1 MCACIQTR
9 YTTNENISLETG
21 YIYRYCMYVDMVHIH
36 KHTMSTHSEHRRYD
50 DMCVAENYGP
60 HGLESQHARFHHR
73 SFLPRSSI
81 LKLQN
86 GTRGEAARPVSFV
99 PRARCCFSLK
109 GVLPDP
115 AVHHR
120 NDGASDSPG
129 ERAETSE
136 AETLNMMQLFFQRFL
151 PENGVS
157 SCFFSQK
164 KV

>member
-1 MCACIQTR
+1 
-9 YTTNENISLETG
+9 
-21 YIYRYCMYVDMVHIH
+21 
-36 KHTMSTHSEHRRYD
+36 MSTHSEHLKGQHD

-60 HGLESQHARFHHR
+60 HGLESQNARFHHR

-81 LKLQN
+81 LRLQN

-136 AETLNMMQLFFQRFL
+136 AETLNMRQLFFLRDLARKRSLIKFFL
-151 PENGVS
+151 PPKTFETKGKEGIYSRKRVLCHHLTWNS
-157 SCFFSQK
+157 SITSLL
-164 KV
+164 

>member
-1 MCACIQTR
+1 
-9 YTTNENISLETG
+9 
-21 YIYRYCMYVDMVHIH
+21 
-36 KHTMSTHSEHRRYD
+36 MSTHSEHLKGQHD

-60 HGLESQHARFHHR
+60 HGLESQNARFHHR

-129 ERAETSE
+129 ERAETTETENVEHE
-136 AETLNMMQLFFQRFL
+136 ATFFFRDLARKRSLIRF
-151 PENGVS
+151 
-157 SCFFSQK
+157 
-164 KV
+164 

>member
-1 MCACIQTR
+1 
-9 YTTNENISLETG
+9 
-21 YIYRYCMYVDMVHIH
+21 
-36 KHTMSTHSEHRRYD
+36 MSTHSEHLKGQHD

-60 HGLESQHARFHHR
+60 HGLESQNARFHHR

-129 ERAETSE
+129 ERAETTE
-136 AETLNMMQLFFQRFL
+136 AETLNMRQ
-151 PENGVS
+151 P
-157 SCFFSQK
+157 FFSQRFGQKTESQHVFFSHQKSLKQREK
-164 KV
+164 KGFTVGRESFAII